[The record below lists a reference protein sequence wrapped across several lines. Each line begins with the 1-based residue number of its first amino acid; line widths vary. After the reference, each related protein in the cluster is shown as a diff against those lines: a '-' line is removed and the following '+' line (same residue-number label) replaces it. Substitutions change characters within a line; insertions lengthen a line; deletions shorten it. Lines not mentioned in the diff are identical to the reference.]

1 MSIKNIVILC
11 IYGCLIAGCGSLE
24 RKEASFE
31 KQHKAIITKNDRA
44 NSHAVKNILYAKYR
58 KWEGVRYQFGG
69 LNRNGI
75 DCSGLVHVIY
85 KSGLGIE
92 LPRTTQLQSRVGR
105 KINKSDLKTGDL
117 IFFITGSSSRHVG
130 IYLEDKKFIHAS
142 RTKGVTI
149 SRLDNTYWKSKYWK
163 STRI

>member
-11 IYGCLIAGCGSLE
+11 IYGCLIVGCGSLE
-24 RKEASFE
+24 RKEASFK
-31 KQHKAIITKNDRA
+31 KQHKATITKDDKT
-44 NSHAVKNILYAKYR
+44 STHAVKNILYAKYR
-58 KWEGVRYQFGG
+58 KWQGVRYQFGG
-69 LNRNGI
+69 LSRNGI
-75 DCSGLVHVIY
+75 DCSGFVQVIY

-92 LPRTTQLQSRVGR
+92 LPRTTQLQSRAGR

-117 IFFITGSSSRHVG
+117 VFFRTDSSSRHVG

-163 STRI
+163 SIRI